1 MPAHCRCGTVHS
13 APSFGGP
20 PAHPRGSRRLSVR
33 HPSRHRNP
41 SGLHALRPSLEV
53 VTEGIAKIKSLTN
66 EP

>member
-1 MPAHCRCGTVHS
+1 
-13 APSFGGP
+13 
-20 PAHPRGSRRLSVR
+20 LSVR